1 MGQQAIVGS
10 MQGHVKRILLKSHKK
25 DLDLKELNFNLE
37 EVWEGTNTQYWFHPK
52 DELKGEGTA
61 PPGSINKQS
70 GDGLCHSKHSLTLCV
85 RKISVI

>member
-37 EVWEGTNTQYWFHPK
+37 EVWEGTNTQY
-52 DELKGEGTA
+52 
-61 PPGSINKQS
+61 
-70 GDGLCHSKHSLTLCV
+70 
-85 RKISVI
+85 